1 MKIAVYSICKN
12 EAPLVERFLNSCA
25 GADLVVVADTG
36 STDGTQ
42 NEFTKRQAGPTPIV
56 LHRIS
61 INPWRFDTARNV
73 ALSLVPADID
83 VCIRLDLDEVLD
95 PGWRPALEDAWIEGT
110 TQLWYWFQHA
120 PGYRFRAN
128 YIHAR
133 HGLHWKY
140 ADHEGLY
147 DVSGHSR
154 PRIADDRLSITH
166 LQDHTK
172 DRTSVLPRL
181 VKSANED
188 KCARTL
194 YYLGRE
200 YYYYRLSTDAIATL
214 KELLSQPDAT
224 WDEERMDVM
233 SMIAESYDRLGDVM
247 NAKQWW
253 HRAIAEYPAARE
265 PYLGLAL
272 HCENRGYREL
282 AAGLAGHA
290 LRNPTRM
297 TSLFNRPAAY
307 DGTLEQIVERC
318 K

>member
-1 MKIAVYSICKN
+1 MSRAIA
-12 EAPLVERFLNSCA
+12 AR
-25 GADLVVVADTG
+25 G
-36 STDGTQ
+36 SLMIGCRSRT
-42 NEFTKRQAGPTPIV
+42 F
-56 LHRIS
+56 RI
-61 INPWRFDTARNV
+61 A
-73 ALSLVPADID
+73 
-83 VCIRLDLDEVLD
+83 
-95 PGWRPALEDAWIEGT
+95 
-110 TQLWYWFQHA
+110 
-120 PGYRFRAN
+120 
-128 YIHAR
+128 
-133 HGLHWKY
+133 
-140 ADHEGLY
+140 
-147 DVSGHSR
+147 
-154 PRIADDRLSITH
+154 PRIAR
-166 LQDHTK
+166 QFF
-172 DRTSVLPRL
+172 PRL
-181 VKSANED
+181 VKSAKED

-200 YYYYRLSTDAIATL
+200 YYYYRLSADAIATL

-224 WDEERMDVM
+224 WDEERMDAM

-297 TSLFNRPAAY
+297 TSMFNRPAAY